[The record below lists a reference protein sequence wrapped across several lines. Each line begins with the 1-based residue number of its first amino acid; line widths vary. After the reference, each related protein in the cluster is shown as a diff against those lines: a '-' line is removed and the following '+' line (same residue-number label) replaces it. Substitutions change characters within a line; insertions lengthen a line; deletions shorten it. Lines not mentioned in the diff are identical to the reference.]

1 MSTNETC
8 VRKGNGEC
16 PGSSALSWSLNPDK
30 ITNTKFMN
38 NSLQPSQRA
47 TPHTIHSCWERTF
60 PCLAAPGMGLR
71 SITAPMVSSGTLWE
85 NSVHSSACDR
95 ANGCL
100 SLLKQS
106 EQVPGWLRLACAALQ
121 GCFPLSPGDTSTER
135 ALQAH
140 FPCSNT
146 RVSNRDSHRN

>member
-1 MSTNETC
+1 M
-8 VRKGNGEC
+8 GNAQVLQHWAGVWTLTKSQTPNLWTTLCNHHNGPHPTPFIPAGKEH
-16 PGSSALSWSLNPDK
+16 SL
-30 ITNTKFMN
+30 
-38 NSLQPSQRA
+38 A
-47 TPHTIHSCWERTF
+47 
-60 PCLAAPGMGLR
+60 LAAPGMGLR
-71 SITAPMVSSGTLWE
+71 SITAPMVSSGTLWD

-100 SLLKQS
+100 SLLKKS
-106 EQVPGWLRLACAALQ
+106 EHVPGWLRLACAALQ
-121 GCFPLSPGDTSTER
+121 GCFPLSPGETSTER